1 MENKVEI
8 KDENQGENQEFTEKK
23 ENVII
28 ETLAKENEPGETVE
42 NAADGEDGEEKKPFF
57 KRKGV
62 KRAACILG
70 CAAVVAGAF
79 FGGFFTYKATLPGQI
94 DSLLW
99 AKERIQSDYYKEVSD
114 EEFFSAVFFGV
125 NALLDDYSWYMSE
138 EEYIRA
144 QKQSAGEFSGTGL
157 YFSVQQEGEEERL
170 TIARVA
176 GGSPAEA
183 AGIREGSRVTG
194 FGTSESELQSV
205 VSFAEFYSFVSALKT
220 GEEFYLRELCYP
232 YGESDARVVKV
243 HKENFIEN
251 YVFYRSDVSSYVY
264 LGENAEETEKRDH
277 SLTALPSDAAYIR
290 LTQFNGNAAK
300 EFAAAM
306 ARFKADGKKRLI
318 LDLRD
323 NGGGDMD
330 ILRSIAAYFCKGATK
345 SKPVVAKAVDRDGN
359 EYSFTAKGNLY
370 NDYFGEDGK
379 VYVLADSGTAS
390 ASECLM
396 GCMIDY
402 GCIGY
407 ADICLSYRNGE
418 AKTYGKGIMQTTRSR
433 YPWASEAIKLTT
445 ATIRWPV
452 SVTCIHGVGITAA
465 DGTKTVEENYSVDGE
480 ILAAL
485 AAML

>member
-1 MENKVEI
+1 MENK
-8 KDENQGENQEFTEKK
+8 DEYKEEN
-23 ENVII
+23 
-28 ETLAKENEPGETVE
+28 KENEIIEESTVNKENEIIKTAAGGNEIGETAE
-42 NAADGEDGEEKKPFF
+42 NSAGEAAKKPFF

-70 CAAVVAGAF
+70 CAAVVTGAF

-99 AKERIQSDYYKEVSD
+99 AKERIQSDYYKEITD

-157 YFSVQQEGEEERL
+157 YFSVSGEGEEERL

-194 FGTSESELQSV
+194 FGESETELEDCE
-205 VSFAEFYSFVSALKT
+205 SFAEFYSFVSALKT

-232 YGESDARVVKV
+232 YGESNARVVKV
-243 HKENFIEN
+243 YKAEFIEN
-251 YVFYRSDVSSYVY
+251 YVFYRSNVSSYVY
-264 LGENAEETEKRDH
+264 LGEDAEETAKGDPLA
-277 SLTALPSDAAYIR
+277 SLPADAAYIR

-300 EFAAAM
+300 EFDAAM
-306 ARFKADGKKRLI
+306 NRFKADGKKRLV
-318 LDLRD
+318 LDLRS

-330 ILRSIAAYFCKGATK
+330 ILRSIASYFCKDATK
-345 SKPVVAKAVDRDGN
+345 SKPAVAKAVDRDGN
-359 EYSFTAKGNLY
+359 EYAFAAKGNYY
-370 NDYFGEDGK
+370 NEYFGGDGK

-390 ASECLM
+390 ASECLL

-402 GCIGY
+402 GCTSY
-407 ADICLSYRNGE
+407 ADICLSYRRGE

-452 SVTCIHGVGITAA
+452 SGTCIHGVGITAA
-465 DGTKTVEENYSVDGE
+465 DGVKTVAENYSPDGE
-480 ILAAL
+480 IIAAL
-485 AAML
+485 AALL

>member
-1 MENKVEI
+1 MENQ
-8 KDENQGENQEFTEKK
+8 DENKFTEYK
-23 ENVII
+23 ELTQN
-28 ETLAKENEPGETVE
+28 KENEIYETSSGGNGSGGTAE
-42 NAADGEDGEEKKPFF
+42 NAADGADDVFGAEKKPFF

-70 CAAVVAGAF
+70 GAAVVTGAF

-138 EEYIRA
+138 DEYVQA
-144 QKQSAGEFSGTGL
+144 LKQSAGEFSGTGL
-157 YFSVQQEGEEERL
+157 YFSVSREGEEERL

-183 AGIREGSRVTG
+183 AGISEGSRVTG
-194 FGTSESELQSV
+194 FGTSESELQNV
-205 VSFAEFYSFVSALKT
+205 VSFAGFYSFVSALKT
-220 GEEFYLRELCYP
+220 GEEFYIRELSYP
-232 YGESDARVVKV
+232 YGESNSSVVKLY
-243 HKENFIEN
+243 KSEFIEN
-251 YVFYRSDVSSYVY
+251 YVFYRSRESSYVY
-264 LGENAEETEKRDH
+264 LGENAEETEKGDP
-277 SLTALPSDAAYIR
+277 LTALPSDAAYIR

-300 EFAAAM
+300 EFEAAM
-306 ARFKADGKKRLI
+306 ERFKADGKKRLV
-318 LDLRD
+318 LDLRS

-345 SKPVVAKAVDRDGN
+345 NKPVVAKAVDRDGN
-359 EYSFTAKGNLY
+359 EYAFTAKGNLY
-370 NDYFGEDGK
+370 NDYFGGDGK

-390 ASECLM
+390 ASECLI

-402 GCIGY
+402 GCVGY

-445 ATIRWPV
+445 ATICWPV
-452 SVTCIHGVGITAA
+452 SGRCIHGVGVTVA
-465 DGTKTVEENYSVDGE
+465 DGVKTVAETYSPDGE

>member
-1 MENKVEI
+1 MENKVENQ
-8 KDENQGENQEFTEKK
+8 DENQGKNQEFTEKK

-42 NAADGEDGEEKKPFF
+42 NAADGAEKKPFF

-70 CAAVVAGAF
+70 SAAVVTGAF

-157 YFSVQQEGEEERL
+157 YFSVRQEGEEERL

-194 FGTSESELQSV
+194 FGTSESDFQNV

-232 YGESDARVVKV
+232 YGESDARVVKL
-243 HKENFIEN
+243 HKDNFIEN
-251 YVFYRSDVSSYVY
+251 YVFYRSNVSSYVY
-264 LGENAEETEKRDH
+264 LGDDATEKEKGAPLP
-277 SLTALPSDAAYIR
+277 SLPSDAAYIR

-306 ARFKADGKKRLI
+306 ARFQADGK
-318 LDLRD
+318 
-323 NGGGDMD
+323 NG
-330 ILRSIAAYFCKGATK
+330 
-345 SKPVVAKAVDRDGN
+345 
-359 EYSFTAKGNLY
+359 
-370 NDYFGEDGK
+370 
-379 VYVLADSGTAS
+379 
-390 ASECLM
+390 
-396 GCMIDY
+396 
-402 GCIGY
+402 
-407 ADICLSYRNGE
+407 
-418 AKTYGKGIMQTTRSR
+418 
-433 YPWASEAIKLTT
+433 
-445 ATIRWPV
+445 
-452 SVTCIHGVGITAA
+452 
-465 DGTKTVEENYSVDGE
+465 
-480 ILAAL
+480 
-485 AAML
+485 

>member
-1 MENKVEI
+1 MENKDEHKDEH
-8 KDENQGENQEFTEKK
+8 KDENEQFTVNGESERKSAVATES
-23 ENVII
+23 
-28 ETLAKENEPGETVE
+28 EPCETVE
-42 NAADGEDGEEKKPFF
+42 KTAGKKEKKPFF
-57 KRKGV
+57 RRKGV

-70 CAAVVAGAF
+70 CAAVVTGSF
-79 FGGFFTYKATLPGQI
+79 FGGFFTYKATLPDQI

-99 AKERIQSDYYKEVSD
+99 AKKRIQSDYYKEISD
-114 EEFFSAVFFGV
+114 EEFYSAVFFGV

-157 YFSVQQEGEEERL
+157 YFSVRQEGEEERL
-170 TIARVA
+170 LIARVA

-183 AGIREGSRVTG
+183 AGVREGSRVTG
-194 FGTSESELQSV
+194 FGASETDMTYSEDFS
-205 VSFAEFYSFVSALKT
+205 AFYTFVSSMQT

-243 HKENFIEN
+243 HKDTFIEN

-264 LGENAEETEKRDH
+264 LGDDAEETEKG
-277 SLTALPSDAAYIR
+277 APLPSLPADAAYIR

-306 ARFKADGKKRLI
+306 ARFKEDGKKRLI

-330 ILRSIAAYFCKGATK
+330 ILRSIASYFCKSAGE
-345 SKPVVAKAVDRDGN
+345 SKPAVAKAVDRDGN
-359 EYSFTAKGNLY
+359 EYAFAAKGNLY
-370 NDYFGEDGK
+370 NEFFGEDGK

-407 ADICLSYRNGE
+407 ADICLSYRRGE
-418 AKTYGKGIMQTTRSR
+418 AKTYGKGIMQTTRTR
-433 YPWASEAIKLTT
+433 YLWPSEAIKLTT

-452 SVTCIHGVGITAA
+452 SGTCIHGVGITAA
-465 DGTKTVEENYSVDGE
+465 DGTKTVEENFSTDGE
-480 ILAAL
+480 INAAL
-485 AAML
+485 AALL